1 MMIKQTLEFSF
12 RKRISKM
19 PIQLLLFLPLITAS
33 ASTAFH
39 NLPGQGT
46 STRATCRL
54 SKPLIGEDDGRI
66 YTCCERN
73 FFAFESNGS
82 IAWTLHLAYTCNVS
96 LSPIHGGRG
105 KIFLVAEN
113 RVLKIIFHDV
123 GTSPPM
129 AEVFFGQEDAG
140 EIIGLAVNTLSSS
153 VFINVRNRGLF
164 AFTIPGQGQLLWSV
178 GPVISQFGYRLGC
191 RNGVT
196 DCYFN
201 SVPVIDQCEAS
212 IYISNTAGELYSL
225 SFRSP
230 RFNWVQDLSS
240 FDKDFTV
247 TPGNNAHLYVTV
259 PIKALV
265 LALDVSMG
273 NILWQTS
280 IGPLN
285 AAEFAPVVD
294 SQGWISIGSL
304 DGFLY
309 SISPTGDVKKFAKAS
324 VLNHVIQVSPFL
336 DCSGYAV
343 YISQAE
349 MEGKV
354 SQVIGEYN
362 YVSALRPRGVVFT
375 LLVPATGAV
384 YWSEIYP
391 GQFSSL
397 LSQSDLQ
404 DFVLDEGILLAF
416 ITASRTGNPLPC
428 RSKHEK
434 LLSTCSQARP
444 KHVRI
449 YTGDEKTIMLFLLF
463 ESIALVVL
471 AGLVRF
477 CCVFWSKKKIQGQ
490 GLGDFLEKRRSLQLK
505 KKAFDRTITE
515 LKQKAAEEA
524 VANEVIEELGDL
536 VRERQG
542 IERKL
547 STTYSLGRDGNG
559 QQSKSLL
566 PVHDGKTT
574 RSYSFQSAKK
584 ESVTIFH
591 TLSDTTS
598 SGESS
603 SERGYSRWISAQ
615 QDNQSA
621 AKTKAKAK
629 AQAPIEAESSSD
641 DGSFIKDFQ
650 SSSEPASC
658 KEAMEWYDEGNV
670 GESTQTGGRCI
681 WLKRRTLSS
690 TN

>member
-1 MMIKQTLEFSF
+1 
-12 RKRISKM
+12 M

-46 STRATCRL
+46 STRTTCRL

-96 LSPIHGGRG
+96 LPPIHGGRG

-123 GTSPPM
+123 ETSPPM
-129 AEVFFGQEDAG
+129 TEVFFGQEDTG

-164 AFTIPGQGQLLWSV
+164 AFSIPGQGQLLWSV

-285 AAEFAPVVD
+285 AAEFDPVVD
-294 SQGWISIGSL
+294 SHGWISIGSL

-309 SISPTGDVKKFAKAS
+309 SISPTGEVKKFAKAS

-362 YVSALRPRGVVFT
+362 YVSALRPKGVVFT

-428 RSKHEK
+428 RSK
-434 LLSTCSQARP
+434 Q
-444 KHVRI
+444 
-449 YTGDEKTIMLFLLF
+449 F
-463 ESIALVVL
+463 
-471 AGLVRF
+471 
-477 CCVFWSKKKIQGQ
+477 Q
-490 GLGDFLEKRRSLQLK
+490 RSLQLK

-603 SERGYSRWISAQ
+603 SEKGYSRWISAQ

-621 AKTKAKAK
+621 AKSKAKAKAK

-670 GESTQTGGRCI
+670 ENQHKQVADAYG
-681 WLKRRTLSS
+681 
-690 TN
+690 